1 MKLIINRNT
10 WFCLKRQKKCV
21 PVHIPGILLETS
33 SLSTYVENDRM
44 IGAIIVTLGIRW
56 PFTTNVLQKLEI
68 FLATE
73 A

>member
-1 MKLIINRNT
+1 M
-10 WFCLKRQKKCV
+10 